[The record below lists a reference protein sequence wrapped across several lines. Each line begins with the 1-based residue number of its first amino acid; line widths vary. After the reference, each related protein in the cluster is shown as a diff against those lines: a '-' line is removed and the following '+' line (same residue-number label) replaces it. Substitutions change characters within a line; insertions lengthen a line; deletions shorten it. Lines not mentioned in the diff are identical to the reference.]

1 MAVYTHIDQPE
12 LQLLIDQLG
21 LGRVIDFTGIE
32 QGVENTNYKISVET
46 THKEHLTAIL
56 TIFER
61 RASPEDLPF
70 FMEAM
75 AFLAGKGIP
84 TPTPQKTSEGQVILE
99 VKGKPCALISFLP
112 GGSHL
117 TPSVDDSFAA
127 GEALGKLH
135 LAGTS
140 FRSTREN
147 TLSLS
152 GWRELSAECTKA
164 VGDHQHY
171 MDLVTP
177 EIDYLS
183 AHWPKDLP
191 KGLIH
196 ADYYPDNVFFD
207 AAGAVSGIIDFYF
220 SCTDF
225 LAYDLAI
232 SLNAW
237 SSNPD
242 GPDTDLFNKERAA
255 AFYRGYGAARPLSS
269 AEVKALPILLRGA
282 SVRFLLTRLY
292 DVLHQVEGALINVKD
307 PDEYRRLLRHHQS
320 TEYSFD
326 AE

>member
-84 TPTPQKTSEGQVILE
+84 TPTPQATSEGQVILH
-99 VKGKPCALISFLP
+99 VKGKPCAIISFLP

-127 GEALGKLH
+127 GKALGKLH
-135 LAGTS
+135 VAGTS
-140 FRSTREN
+140 FRSVREN

-152 GWRELSAECTKA
+152 GWRELSAECAKA
-164 VGDHQHY
+164 NGDYQHY
-171 MDLVTP
+171 MDLVSP

-183 AHWPKDLP
+183 ANWPKDLP

-242 GPDTDLFNKERAA
+242 EPDTDLFDKERAA
-255 AFYRGYGAARPLSS
+255 AFYRGYSAARPLSS
-269 AEVKALPILLRGA
+269 AEAKAL
-282 SVRFLLTRLY
+282 
-292 DVLHQVEGALINVKD
+292 
-307 PDEYRRLLRHHQS
+307 
-320 TEYSFD
+320 
-326 AE
+326 